1 VKEGERHGDL
11 DGETSDNAS
20 LLFTLQRGR
29 DGESWLRRA
38 VCYPPQMRTTSTVGT
53 LGMSRRTIL
62 MRGWRNTGKT
72 AGGFFASGFKRAFKI
87 KDFGDS
93 IPGHGG
99 LTDRMDCQVVMAVF
113 ANIYYNTFVKLP
125 VATVAS
131 LLQTVRRSLTL
142 VTRHVGQPYT
152 CLYVASSQ
160 PSLCPSPTFGL

>member
-1 VKEGERHGDL
+1 
-11 DGETSDNAS
+11 
-20 LLFTLQRGR
+20 
-29 DGESWLRRA
+29 
-38 VCYPPQMRTTSTVGT
+38 M
-53 LGMSRRTIL
+53 
-62 MRGWRNTGKT
+62 

-142 VTRHVGQPYT
+142 GAWHVDQPYLHLPLQNLQRTLSKPLPSETHISITLRLFSAPSVGNHGVHET
-152 CLYVASSQ
+152 CRVPTIVLSPSAFPVGAKAHCVSTVGVSS
-160 PSLCPSPTFGL
+160 LTGRGGGDDGRR